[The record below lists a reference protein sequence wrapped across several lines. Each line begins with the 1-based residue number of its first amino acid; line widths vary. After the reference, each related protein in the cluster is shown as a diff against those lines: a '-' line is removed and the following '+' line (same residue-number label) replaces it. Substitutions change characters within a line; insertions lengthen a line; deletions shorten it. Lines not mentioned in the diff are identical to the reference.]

1 MKTNT
6 ILLSTTILFALFTM
20 TFAYQGLLENYMH
33 WTCWDYCPWD
43 TEDCEDICKD
53 TVIDNRVELTR
64 EEQREKS
71 QKIRDMY
78 DPILKEYTN
87 SVGVVAGPFSR
98 GHGFSH
104 PDNLED
110 NLEANFEY
118 SDGFFKHI
126 EKLEIISPLSDSK
139 NAGNLTLLKYMI
151 FPEMY
156 VFWISIIGIGVLVGF
171 KIRK

>member
-6 ILLSTTILFALFTM
+6 VLLSTTILFALFTI
-20 TFAYQGLLENYMH
+20 TFGYQGLLDNYML

-43 TEDCEDICKD
+43 TEDCKEICKD
-53 TVIDNRVELTR
+53 VAVNNRVELTR

-78 DPILKEYTN
+78 DPILKEYTS
-87 SVGVVAGPFSR
+87 SVGIVEGPFSR

-110 NLEANFEY
+110 NLEADFDY
-118 SDGFFKHI
+118 SDGFFKHF
-126 EKLEIISPLSDSK
+126 EKLEIVSPLSDSE
-139 NAGNLTLLKYMI
+139 NAGKIALLKEII
-151 FPEMY
+151 FPEMH
-156 VFWISIIGIGVLVGF
+156 VFWIFTIGVGVLVGY